1 MLSSDAAPDVNL
13 RRLLAAAV
21 VHHESMAERA
31 GVNPTDLKCLALAA
45 SEGPLTPTRLAE
57 LAGITSGAVTGVLD
71 RLESGGWVRRE
82 PDPADRRSVVIRVDA
97 ARREELAALYGPLEA
112 AAESGLRRRPAAER
126 RAIASSLAQIA
137 DALLADTQQLRVAS
151 RGGMVG
157 DTYMAPLAGATRG
170 RLVFASGAPRLT
182 VSTFTMGQHARMV
195 VEASASRLRLE
206 GTAGPDELIRARFE
220 GPPPE
225 VRATD
230 GTVTIRYRRRAL
242 DFRSRAAEI
251 ALNGSIPWAFEVDG
265 GITDLDADLRGLR
278 LDGLEVRGG
287 ANHLSLE
294 LPPPEGTVRIS
305 IAGGASNMQLI
316 RPAGTAAALHVR
328 GGASRLRFD
337 DRLHQ
342 TVSRDLVLR
351 SDDFAGAA
359 DRYEVLVS
367 GGTSNLAVV
376 AR

>member
-1 MLSSDAAPDVNL
+1 LSSTDAQGASL

-31 GVNPTDLKCLALAA
+31 GINPTDLKCLVLAA
-45 SEGPLTPTRLAE
+45 GEEPLTPTRLAE

-71 RLESGGWVRRE
+71 RLESGGWLRRE

-97 ARREELAALYGPLEA
+97 GRREELEALYGPLEA
-112 AAESGLRRRPAAER
+112 AAQVAIDDRPASER
-126 RAIASSLAQIA
+126 RAIAGALSRIG
-137 DALLADTQQLRVAS
+137 DALLADTSHLRVAT

-182 VSTFTMGQHARMV
+182 MSTFTLGQHARMV
-195 VEASASRLRLE
+195 VEASASRLRLG
-206 GTAGPDELIRARFE
+206 GTAGPDELIRARFD

-225 VRATD
+225 VRAAD
-230 GTVTIRYRRRAL
+230 GTVTIRYRRGAL

-265 GITDLDADLRGLR
+265 GITDLDADLRDLR

-287 ANHLSLE
+287 ANHLSLR
-294 LPPPEGTVRIS
+294 LPPPEGTVRIA
-305 IAGGASNMQLI
+305 IAGGASHIQLV

-337 DRLHQ
+337 GSRHG
-342 TVSRDLVLR
+342 TVSRDVVLR
-351 SDDFAGAA
+351 SDGFTGAA
-359 DRYEVLVS
+359 DRYEVHVS
-367 GGTSNLAVV
+367 GGTSDLGLV